1 MKLKLRQIG
10 GGGALAALLLV
21 QLAQAQIT
29 TTYVADLVC
38 TRDEVY
44 SSLSSEGR
52 EFCESVL
59 GDSCESVSKPGSYSS
74 LADEEISSYV
84 SLTPIF
90 VVEPSR
96 QGRLIMMIY
105 SASVSLRS
113 ILRQLRRF
121 RPRPTARATCF
132 LPRLDL
138 RPV

>member
-1 MKLKLRQIG
+1 MRQPG
-10 GGGALAALLLV
+10 GGLAALLLV
-21 QLAQAQIT
+21 RLARAQIT

-84 SLTPIF
+84 SFPPIF
-90 VVEPSR
+90 
-96 QGRLIMMIY
+96 
-105 SASVSLRS
+105 SLCS
-113 ILRQLRRF
+113 
-121 RPRPTARATCF
+121 
-132 LPRLDL
+132 
-138 RPV
+138 